1 MVRFNTRFPHIHDE
15 HFEDYSA
22 IVVSHLETAY
32 TLVRIRTLQCQQRE
46 QIYSKTTL
54 HTPENERHLGWVWLA
69 SGQIGLSANLQSPH
83 HESYRVVKRESLVNY
98 KVEVPNASLAG
109 RTKAKYTVHVLRM
122 KAFFFRVQETPARA
136 PSPPLA
142 QSAETV
148 SPSTMEYC

>member
-1 MVRFNTRFPHIHDE
+1 MVRFNTRFPHTHDE

-22 IVVSHLETAY
+22 IVVSHLETAC

-54 HTPENERHLGWVWLA
+54 QTPENERHLGWVWFA

-98 KVEVPNASLAG
+98 KVEVPNALLPDEPKQN
-109 RTKAKYTVHVLRM
+109 TL
-122 KAFFFRVQETPARA
+122 
-136 PSPPLA
+136 
-142 QSAETV
+142 
-148 SPSTMEYC
+148 STSFV